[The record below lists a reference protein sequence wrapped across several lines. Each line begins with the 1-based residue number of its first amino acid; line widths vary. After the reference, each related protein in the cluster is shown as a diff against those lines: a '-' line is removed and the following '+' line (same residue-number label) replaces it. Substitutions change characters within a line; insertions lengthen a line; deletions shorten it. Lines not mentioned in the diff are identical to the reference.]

1 MAPKEQCPVNK
12 ANTSQLQVNLI
23 TMRPRDNCFIIPGC
37 GKVRNLFK
45 LVKVQTWFMALGR
58 SVAWE
63 CPFLAL
69 PGQARLPLPLEM
81 KDWRQL
87 LVLHNKFVVLTVAVQ
102 VDSRV
107 PRRSNKNR

>member
-63 CPFLAL
+63 CPAR
-69 PGQARLPLPLEM
+69 PGQ
-81 KDWRQL
+81 
-87 LVLHNKFVVLTVAVQ
+87 VAVAIGDEGLEAI
-102 VDSRV
+102 VGAS
-107 PRRSNKNR
+107 

>member
-1 MAPKEQCPVNK
+1 MHKLNLPQVIIVRKAGDVVAPKEQCPVNK
-12 ANTSQLQVNLI
+12 ANTSQLQVYLI

-63 CPFLAL
+63 CPAR
-69 PGQARLPLPLEM
+69 PGQ
-81 KDWRQL
+81 
-87 LVLHNKFVVLTVAVQ
+87 VAVAIGDEGLEAI
-102 VDSRV
+102 VGAS
-107 PRRSNKNR
+107 